1 MSKKNI
7 SNYAKIGL
15 PVLSLF
21 IAGIFYSRA
30 FDAPN
35 LNIWTEQPADVTVCG
50 DAITF
55 TVHVQNVSTDDIDNI
70 KVFPQLPTGM
80 IYVAGTAEYA
90 DGTPL
95 VEIDPT
101 GPNPGF
107 SLPNSLS
114 VEVGSD
120 QAVIRFQA
128 RADCNIINFIQ
139 GGGSNVVTNNTKV
152 EFNLRT
158 EGPTNVR
165 EEFEPNGST
174 SYNILYAAF
183 QYFIASGDNNLGMTS
198 PNQVF
203 NRTLTINNS
212 GTGAVDQVSV
222 YAEFDT
228 SLDYQKLFLQVNGVN
243 TELTPAATTATSV
256 RYDIDLASLG
266 VSFGPNDGLVFTDE
280 VQVASF
286 QPSIETKYYAQWGCD
301 GQVCNA
307 ASTEAAFLYITSAG
321 FANVTM
327 TSALLNGNTDLC
339 NGEPLKTSYL
349 VENIGA
355 GNTPE
360 VLDAAFNIELQVYTY
375 QEYDTLVNIY
385 IQPLDANG
393 NDVLG
398 VRYDITNYV
407 TLSTSGPFRF
417 YNINMENSTFDQQLR
432 DYLAATGGFDDLDSD
447 GFFDDLL
454 PGNKVKIIVENTPR
468 LLTEIDLS
476 GQTNDYGRKL
486 TYFSFRYR
494 DWEGDLAIENDN
506 IYTGFRISNQ
516 TREIIGDPDF
526 IEGQETIYE
535 FDFRSIYST
544 GANIYCSEGVYQALF
559 TIPQGYRISSLMVDD
574 QIVSTDLLSINGNE
588 NILTYGNDDKI
599 NGIRYN
605 IGLMIDNCSA
615 TSGLEIENLSWDLYY
630 LCDPAC
636 SSGRFKLVQ
645 EGREVINH
653 CAECSAFETTGFS
666 MERTTLGWQDDG
678 TNIPIYTY
686 GQLFGTETTVSRVNP
701 TTPGI
706 RLDAVYPYDDIKVT
720 VDGQL
725 NGSGVFNNAQ
735 VEIFYESPGEFDLLE
750 FVDGQF
756 IIDGVTY
763 QAPVPSVTQDI
774 NNPRL
779 YRYNFELTGIVLNG
793 GNNVDF
799 NGAFRARDESTLPER
814 SAYELTFFG
823 KVYGQNTS
831 GLPVGCFGFGQR
843 MSYLKPELPIEY
855 DVSWPVDCDNTVLIY
870 RGFIYSAT
878 SSDDF
883 PNEFRPTSYI
893 DELDLTLPSGFQFD
907 IDQPITAHI
916 FGRNYDL
923 TNTTFSPDR
932 ESVTINVFGGM
943 PMVDHKYE
951 ILTFEISA
959 VVNKNDLYIPEP
971 NNATKTYPITKI
983 HRLYPYSANPADHMI
998 NSRQSVNGI
1007 RDRTFNNIIL
1017 SANSVQEGV
1026 GENVIWPIRLCNN
1039 TSTNSQTPPGNNW
1052 VAVELRSADPSTILE
1067 GANDNLGNP
1076 LPVIH
1081 YGPKDE
1087 LRPLGKH
1094 LLVQVGSLTRGLC
1107 KSINVVAS
1115 YANCQEDLLQALDV
1129 YSSYDC
1135 NGYPEVALAGGG
1147 THEGSVL
1154 DVFNGEQPLNQSEV
1168 SIIYKNADLQWTVN
1182 KEGPASTD
1190 ICTPVPFVIDLFSTL
1205 YADMTDIELLVELP
1219 DNFTSLQ
1226 SAEFLYPANA
1236 GSGASYQPAA
1246 YTVLPSGL
1254 LRFHITG
1261 TDILNGGLP
1270 GFQTSQNNIRL
1281 RLELNTV
1288 CGFDPGLPVRYTV
1301 NGTTN
1306 CGDPRSF
1313 ADQRKMPINGVTLDE
1328 IDVQLSIVDNNN
1340 GTNQVSVTMTNNGT
1354 AANSDGEFRIFLDPN
1369 VQFGEIVQ
1377 SDFTGPPTETI
1388 TTWGKELIWP
1398 MPAAFLAVG
1407 QTKSIVINT
1416 SIPLGSGVSG
1426 ELVYFARTS
1435 MFASANCGPDVCPV
1449 NATTGEGNDFIMVP
1463 DNAACGAGPD
1473 QVICTPSTT
1482 MAAANVNGRWT
1493 QESGPSQAR
1502 FSDVTSPLSQV
1513 SFGTPGQYRFAWTVV
1528 DGSCTPASDDVII
1541 HYNAGFDV
1549 TVLPTDRRPVKE
1561 LTRGRFYGPLGGV
1574 DSGLNYPVEGG
1585 GAFSGLGI
1593 DHKANKVYVNAGD
1606 NGIWILDRNTNH
1618 GTIISHTTNIPGDN
1632 YNQYNPKA
1640 LLIDE
1645 TNRVLYAAGQPLGTN
1660 AGALWRYDLLTG
1672 EGKAFYPSMLLPGGG
1687 DPFPNG
1693 IGVDIKRFGNELYLS
1708 LADPGG
1714 SLPGN
1719 GLYIYDE
1726 AVQSGRLL
1734 NSQSTGAGGLYP
1746 VQGDPMPADLCLSS
1760 TLHSY
1765 QGKTYL
1771 YVSIMDH
1778 GIWEWNITDNIGR
1791 MLTPTSTAR
1800 GGQYAVSGDSS
1811 TLLEPYGLRMIGNV
1825 LVGSSKANGIW
1836 LYDMVTNTGKS
1847 LRVNTTAPV
1856 GSYAS
1861 VGDPM
1866 PSNNGGG
1873 LAYDPIT
1880 RSLFAGISGATLD
1893 QGLTGGHGDG
1903 GIWQYNLSTGK
1914 SRRHIFGDVGF
1925 QMNEYSTFPVVF
1937 DRFERAIYGVPTVEL
1952 PTSGLMAFDLRRGIH
1967 ACSGEMV
1974 TIRANVTGISGVTY
1988 QWNENGVPIAGA
2000 TNATYSTSTPGYYTV
2015 TVSQGACVVESQG
2028 FIISAPRFDNLVI
2041 TPGGSTEVCEG
2052 GTTLLSVPAGYTHY
2066 QWFLDGNPVEDS
2078 NINVLTVQANEP
2090 GIYTVEASTFEGCQ
2104 MMASN
2109 SVTVSPSSLSLGST
2123 TSFDD
2128 LRGRGSID
2136 LAVNGGV
2143 SPYTYQWSQG
2153 LPAQEDHFNTLLP
2166 GAYNV
2171 TVTDAVG
2178 CTATMNSI
2186 IVGLDECPFDLSAS
2200 ITPDNGNGNGA
2211 IDITVTGTSGPYTYA
2226 WSDGLPSQ
2234 QDQAGLLAG
2243 IYRVVVTDAQGCSE
2257 DLFVALG
2264 SDCQDVVSYRV
2275 LSADVSC
2282 YGANDGLIAFSVVDG
2297 NPLYGFALYEAAT
2310 ETEVTQDVIKL
2321 RFLDN
2326 SVLFAGLE
2334 PTEYIVSVRQRT
2346 CEFFDVFDYNGITIG
2361 EPAPLSATFLTQ
2373 GDNGTGNGSIDL
2385 TVTGGTAPYTYNWS
2399 GELPATEDPTGVS
2412 TEVYSVTVTD
2422 ARGCEL
2428 LVEDVYVENAN
2439 NCSPDHPQRFTMQVV
2454 DAVSVACDDGTQQG
2468 EITVRLDFA
2477 NNPPFSGV
2485 NYTFRLIRY
2494 TDSFNPFR
2502 RIGGEI
2508 VQEFTG
2514 ITINTNGFQYTFV
2527 NVPMNEEGY
2536 AVTVSASGVNPPQHE
2551 TCLYGTY
2558 AFINNA
2564 QVDLLPLPDAAFRL
2578 NYPLIKV
2585 GDAIEATVKDHV
2597 KGYSYQYDWNDGTTT
2612 TTSFGKSRHRFD
2624 TQGNYNI
2631 TLTVTSDEG
2640 CVAQSTQTLRVFD
2653 FICESPVP
2661 DNGGSFFVDS
2671 KTGKIA
2677 FRRDECPGNFIF
2689 SCVSAT
2695 AQPNIFD
2702 NTVAASA
2709 TSYSDDWPLA
2719 PGDRAAYNFVQGA
2732 NEFETGERGKW
2743 RTKNSYVFKAPL
2755 VETGKNYSAGTFQLE
2770 DFSWRYEEANNPSK
2784 WIRSST
2790 VELYSVHGEAIQ
2802 ERNVLG
2808 IASAAKFG
2816 YDEAL
2821 PYLTA
2826 QNAEYQDVY
2835 FESFERSYG
2844 NYLEDNIPARE
2855 NGVTLTTEVV
2865 HAGARSARL
2874 DGTFQFNEIRLSD
2887 QLVNHGLMLKAWV
2900 WTGQPSQLNDLRL
2913 VILNTN
2919 GTDVSATPV
2928 TTVATIGGWTL
2939 VEAETHDFG
2948 ALQVGDLR
2956 ENSDIMVPAL
2966 RYTGAGDIWIDDIRV
2981 QPSDAQMSAYVYN
2994 PANFRLLTVF
3004 DDQHFG
3010 LYYRYNAEGQLVRK
3024 QIETERGVKLIQETQ
3039 YNTPRVSRVE

>member
-50 DAITF
+50 NAITF

-70 KVFPQLPTGM
+70 KVFPGLPPGM
-80 IYVAGTAEYA
+80 IYIPGTAMYP
-90 DGTPL
+90 DGTFL
-95 VEIDPT
+95 GEIDPT
-101 GPNPGF
+101 GTNPGF

-114 VEVGSD
+114 VEAGSD
-120 QAVIRFQA
+120 AAVIKFQA

-139 GGGSNVVTNNTKV
+139 GGGTNVVKNDTKV

-158 EGPTNVR
+158 EGPMNMR
-165 EEFEPNGST
+165 EEFEPFGST

-183 QYFIASGDNNLGMTS
+183 QYEIANGDENLAMSS
-198 PNQVF
+198 PNEIFTRNLVIY
-203 NRTLTINNS
+203 NT
-212 GTGAVDQVSV
+212 GTGAIDQVSI
-222 YAEFDT
+222 YAEFDIN
-228 SLDYQKLFLQVNGVN
+228 LDYQKLFLKVNGVD
-243 TELTPAATTATSV
+243 TELTPATRTTTSV

-266 VSFGPNDGLVFTDE
+266 ITFGQGDSLALQDQVSL
-280 VQVASF
+280 ASF
-286 QPSIETKYYAQWGCD
+286 KSSIETKYYARWGCD

-307 ASTEAAFLYITSAG
+307 ASGQGAFMYITAAG
-321 FANVTM
+321 FPDIRM
-327 TSALLNGNTDLC
+327 TSSRLGASVDLC
-339 NGEPLKTSYL
+339 NEGPIVTSYL
-349 VENIGA
+349 VENLGA

-360 VLDAAFNIELQVYTY
+360 ILDAALNVRLDVYTF
-375 QEYDTLVNIY
+375 QQYDHLVEIF
-385 IQPLDANG
+385 IQPLDGSGTDTLNRI
-393 NDVLG
+393 NV
-398 VRYDITNYV
+398 TNYAKV
-407 TLSTSGPFRF
+407 TQENERKL
-417 YNINMENSTFDQQLR
+417 YEINMDTTLFGQKFKTDFDGV
-432 DYLAATGGFDDLDSD
+432 GGFEDLDQD
-447 GFFDDLL
+447 GFFNDLA
-454 PGNKVKIIVENTPR
+454 PGSKVKVIVENTPR
-468 LLTEIDLS
+468 LSSEVDLS
-476 GQTNDYGRKL
+476 NEE
-486 TYFSFRYR
+486 RYR
-494 DWEGDLAIENDN
+494 RQTLTSFNLDYADWEGDWTTEMGYVFN
-506 IYTGFRISNQ
+506 GFEVRNMHRQ
-516 TREIIGDPDF
+516 VNGDPDF
-526 IEGQETIYE
+526 VESIETNYTFNFQSSHITNNGIHC
-535 FDFRSIYST
+535 
-544 GANIYCSEGVYQALF
+544 GEGVYQSVF
-559 TIPQGYRISSLMVDD
+559 TIPPGYRISSLKVNNDVVPTTELFINGGQSTLTTNSDRIRNIKYTVGLTVDD
-574 QIVSTDLLSINGNE
+574 C
-588 NILTYGNDDKI
+588 
-599 NGIRYN
+599 R
-605 IGLMIDNCSA
+605 A
-615 TSGLEIENLSWDLYY
+615 TSGLERESLLWEQYY

-636 SSGRFKLVQ
+636 EGAKFKLAQ
-645 EGREVINH
+645 ESRQVTNH
-653 CAECSAFETTGFS
+653 CVTCSTFETTGFL
-666 MERTTLGWQDDG
+666 MERTTLGWEENPNG
-678 TNIPIYTY
+678 TNVYTY
-686 GQLFGTETTVSRVNP
+686 GELYSPGATAVRV
-701 TTPGI
+701 TRDTPGL
-706 RLDAVYPYDDIKVT
+706 RLDAGYPNDAVQIK

-725 NGSGVFNNAQ
+725 NGTQVFDNVH
-735 VEIFYESPGEFDLLE
+735 VEIAYESPFSSNILGFI
-750 FVDGQF
+750 DGHF
-756 IIDGVTY
+756 IIDGSIIPAL
-763 QAPVPSVTQDI
+763 APTITSAPDNPQDYKF
-774 NNPRL
+774 R
-779 YRYNFELTGIVLNG
+779 FELTGVNING
-793 GNNVDF
+793 GNNIDF
-799 NGAFRARDESTLPER
+799 VGNFFLRDMHQLEGLNQNMV
-814 SAYELTFFG
+814 FFG
-823 KVYGQNTS
+823 KVFGMGTTGS
-831 GLPVGCFGFGQR
+831 EEGCFGFGQQF
-843 MSYLKPELPIEY
+843 SYVKPSFSFYGGRPIFY
-855 DVSWPVDCDNTVLIY
+855 CSNTVE
-870 RGFIYSAT
+870 YSAYAADLDSGT
-878 SSDDF
+878 GNDDF
-883 PNEFRPTSYI
+883 PNEFRPVSFLNKY
-893 DELDLTLPSGFQFD
+893 EADLPHGFQFVTD
-907 IDQPITAHI
+907 FPIKASVSGI
-916 FGRNYDL
+916 QFEL
-923 TNTTFSPDR
+923 TDVTFSPGKRSITIGPSDQLPVADISR
-932 ESVTINVFGGM
+932 WRVNNSIKLKIKRDENYVPSFLTSYRIRQAWHFYPSHEDPTQHIINDSESSQSIIDAKFNTIT
-943 PMVDHKYE
+943 
-951 ILTFEISA
+951 LTANSTQEAIGDQVNWAVQLCNSTISSFP
-959 VVNKNDLYIPEP
+959 D
-971 NNATKTYPITKI
+971 
-983 HRLYPYSANPADHMI
+983 PAD
-998 NSRQSVNGI
+998 
-1007 RDRTFNNIIL
+1007 
-1017 SANSVQEGV
+1017 
-1026 GENVIWPIRLCNN
+1026 
-1039 TSTNSQTPPGNNW
+1039 NNW
-1052 VAVELRSADPSTILE
+1052 IAVELRPTDTSTILE
-1067 GANDNLGNP
+1067 TAKDNLGNP

-1087 LRPLGKH
+1087 LRPLGRNM
-1094 LLVQVGSLTRGLC
+1094 LVQAGGLTRGLC
-1107 KSINVVAS
+1107 KGINVIAS
-1115 YANCQEDLLQALDV
+1115 YTDCKEDLLQVIDL
-1129 YSSYDC
+1129 YSSYNC
-1135 NGYPEVALAGGG
+1135 EGYPALVLNNGEV
-1147 THEGSVL
+1147 HEGSVL
-1154 DVFNGEQPLNQSEV
+1154 GVLDQNDPLNQSEI
-1168 SIIYKNADLQWTVN
+1168 SLIYKNADLQWTVN

-1354 AANSDGEFRIFLDPN
+1354 AASSDGEFRIFLDPN

-1435 MFASANCGPDVCPV
+1435 MFASANCGLDVCPV

-1549 TVLPTDRRPVKE
+1549 TILPTDRRPVKG

-1585 GAFSGLGI
+1585 GAFSGLGV

-1618 GTIISHTTNIPGDN
+1618 GAIISHTTNIPGDN

-1693 IGVDIKRFGNELYLS
+1693 IGADIKRFGNELYLS

-1800 GGQYAVSGDSS
+1800 GGQYAVSGDPS

-1836 LYDMVTNTGKS
+1836 LYDIVTNTGKS

-1925 QMNEYSTFPVVF
+1925 QMNEYSTFHVVF

-2041 TPGGSTEVCEG
+2041 TPGGSTEVCQG
-2052 GTTLLSVPAGYTHY
+2052 GTTLLSVPAGYSRY
-2066 QWFLDGNPVEDS
+2066 QWFLDGNPVQDS
-2078 NINVLTVQANEP
+2078 NTNVLTVQANEP

-2109 SVTVSPSSLSLGST
+2109 SVTVSPSSLSLGSI

-2399 GELPATEDPTGVS
+2399 GGLPATEDPTGVS

-2564 QVDLLPLPDAAFRL
+2564 QVDLLSLPDAAFRL

>member
-1 MSKKNI
+1 
-7 SNYAKIGL
+7 
-15 PVLSLF
+15 
-21 IAGIFYSRA
+21 
-30 FDAPN
+30 
-35 LNIWTEQPADVTVCG
+35 
-50 DAITF
+50 
-55 TVHVQNVSTDDIDNI
+55 
-70 KVFPQLPTGM
+70 
-80 IYVAGTAEYA
+80 
-90 DGTPL
+90 
-95 VEIDPT
+95 
-101 GPNPGF
+101 
-107 SLPNSLS
+107 
-114 VEVGSD
+114 
-120 QAVIRFQA
+120 
-128 RADCNIINFIQ
+128 
-139 GGGSNVVTNNTKV
+139 
-152 EFNLRT
+152 
-158 EGPTNVR
+158 
-165 EEFEPNGST
+165 
-174 SYNILYAAF
+174 
-183 QYFIASGDNNLGMTS
+183 
-198 PNQVF
+198 
-203 NRTLTINNS
+203 
-212 GTGAVDQVSV
+212 
-222 YAEFDT
+222 
-228 SLDYQKLFLQVNGVN
+228 
-243 TELTPAATTATSV
+243 
-256 RYDIDLASLG
+256 
-266 VSFGPNDGLVFTDE
+266 
-280 VQVASF
+280 
-286 QPSIETKYYAQWGCD
+286 
-301 GQVCNA
+301 
-307 ASTEAAFLYITSAG
+307 
-321 FANVTM
+321 
-327 TSALLNGNTDLC
+327 
-339 NGEPLKTSYL
+339 
-349 VENIGA
+349 
-355 GNTPE
+355 
-360 VLDAAFNIELQVYTY
+360 
-375 QEYDTLVNIY
+375 
-385 IQPLDANG
+385 
-393 NDVLG
+393 
-398 VRYDITNYV
+398 
-407 TLSTSGPFRF
+407 
-417 YNINMENSTFDQQLR
+417 
-432 DYLAATGGFDDLDSD
+432 
-447 GFFDDLL
+447 
-454 PGNKVKIIVENTPR
+454 
-468 LLTEIDLS
+468 
-476 GQTNDYGRKL
+476 
-486 TYFSFRYR
+486 
-494 DWEGDLAIENDN
+494 
-506 IYTGFRISNQ
+506 
-516 TREIIGDPDF
+516 
-526 IEGQETIYE
+526 
-535 FDFRSIYST
+535 
-544 GANIYCSEGVYQALF
+544 
-559 TIPQGYRISSLMVDD
+559 
-574 QIVSTDLLSINGNE
+574 
-588 NILTYGNDDKI
+588 
-599 NGIRYN
+599 
-605 IGLMIDNCSA
+605 
-615 TSGLEIENLSWDLYY
+615 
-630 LCDPAC
+630 
-636 SSGRFKLVQ
+636 
-645 EGREVINH
+645 
-653 CAECSAFETTGFS
+653 
-666 MERTTLGWQDDG
+666 
-678 TNIPIYTY
+678 
-686 GQLFGTETTVSRVNP
+686 
-701 TTPGI
+701 
-706 RLDAVYPYDDIKVT
+706 
-720 VDGQL
+720 
-725 NGSGVFNNAQ
+725 
-735 VEIFYESPGEFDLLE
+735 
-750 FVDGQF
+750 
-756 IIDGVTY
+756 
-763 QAPVPSVTQDI
+763 
-774 NNPRL
+774 
-779 YRYNFELTGIVLNG
+779 
-793 GNNVDF
+793 
-799 NGAFRARDESTLPER
+799 
-814 SAYELTFFG
+814 
-823 KVYGQNTS
+823 
-831 GLPVGCFGFGQR
+831 
-843 MSYLKPELPIEY
+843 
-855 DVSWPVDCDNTVLIY
+855 
-870 RGFIYSAT
+870 
-878 SSDDF
+878 
-883 PNEFRPTSYI
+883 
-893 DELDLTLPSGFQFD
+893 
-907 IDQPITAHI
+907 
-916 FGRNYDL
+916 
-923 TNTTFSPDR
+923 
-932 ESVTINVFGGM
+932 
-943 PMVDHKYE
+943 
-951 ILTFEISA
+951 
-959 VVNKNDLYIPEP
+959 
-971 NNATKTYPITKI
+971 
-983 HRLYPYSANPADHMI
+983 
-998 NSRQSVNGI
+998 
-1007 RDRTFNNIIL
+1007 
-1017 SANSVQEGV
+1017 
-1026 GENVIWPIRLCNN
+1026 
-1039 TSTNSQTPPGNNW
+1039 
-1052 VAVELRSADPSTILE
+1052 
-1067 GANDNLGNP
+1067 
-1076 LPVIH
+1076 
-1081 YGPKDE
+1081 
-1087 LRPLGKH
+1087 
-1094 LLVQVGSLTRGLC
+1094 
-1107 KSINVVAS
+1107 
-1115 YANCQEDLLQALDV
+1115 
-1129 YSSYDC
+1129 
-1135 NGYPEVALAGGG
+1135 
-1147 THEGSVL
+1147 
-1154 DVFNGEQPLNQSEV
+1154 
-1168 SIIYKNADLQWTVN
+1168 
-1182 KEGPASTD
+1182 
-1190 ICTPVPFVIDLFSTL
+1190 
-1205 YADMTDIELLVELP
+1205 MTDIELLVELP

-1354 AANSDGEFRIFLDPN
+1354 AASSDGEFRIFLDPN

-1493 QESGPSQAR
+1493 QESGPSEAR

-1513 SFGTPGQYRFAWTVV
+1513 SFGTPGQYRLAWTVV

-1618 GTIISHTTNIPGDN
+1618 GAIISHTTNIPGDN

-1640 LLIDE
+1640 LFIDE
-1645 TNRVLYAAGQPLGTN
+1645 TSRVLYAAGQPLGTN

-1693 IGVDIKRFGNELYLS
+1693 IGADIKRFGNELYLS

-1734 NSQSTGAGGLYP
+1734 NSQSTGVGGLYP

-1800 GGQYAVSGDSS
+1800 GGQYAVSGDPS

-2052 GTTLLSVPAGYTHY
+2052 GTTLLSVPAGYTRY
-2066 QWFLDGNPVEDS
+2066 QWFLDGNPVQDS
-2078 NINVLTVQANEP
+2078 NTNVLTVQANEP

-2143 SPYTYQWSQG
+2143 LPYTYQWSQG

-2334 PTEYIVSVRQRT
+2334 PMEYIVSVRQRT

-2399 GELPATEDPTGVS
+2399 GGLPATEDPTGVS

-2887 QLVNHGLMLKAWV
+2887 QFVNHGLMLKAWV

-2948 ALQVGDLR
+2948 ALQVEDLR

-2966 RYTGAGDIWIDDIRV
+2966 RYIGAGDIWIDDIRV

-3039 YNTPRVSRVE
+3039 YNTPRVSRME